1 MSKYRDSGGR
11 QTLAPITET
20 IRVALQRHLPA
31 ARLDNFSTHARL
43 NADLGLDS
51 IMLMELLV
59 SLELE
64 NGLSISEDA
73 FIGENLETVRDLAR
87 LLAEGQHE
95 VLA

>member
-1 MSKYRDSGGR
+1 MSKSPDTDGR
-11 QTLAPITET
+11 QALAPISET
-20 IRVALQRHLPA
+20 IRMALHRHLPA
-31 ARLDNFSTHARL
+31 ARLENFSTHARL

-64 NGLSISEDA
+64 NGLRISEDA

-87 LLAEGQHE
+87 LLAEGHHE
-95 VLA
+95 VPA